1 VRHLAVTVTRVTP
14 VSAARTV
21 WDSGSFFSKLK
32 AQHDYALATGALQPI
47 ETQLEYLPAGD
58 IQFAVRILANVSR
71 KEKARQQQGKTTP
84 ANPFLPYEQALY
96 VSDISPTHLCLLNKF
111 NVVDYH
117 FLIVTRQFEAQDSW
131 LNLADFEA
139 LVRCL
144 QAVDGLAFF
153 NGGTMAGSSQ
163 PHKHL
168 QVVPYTESLTAFPM
182 EQVMMSPSCVEEPD
196 PAEESDLAEEPD
208 SKKGRMALVTS
219 PLLPFRHAILRGLSV
234 TGLSL
239 KELSLKELSE
249 PLSAQHYLACY
260 HRLLTAVGITGSYGH
275 GLQTAAYNLLCT
287 RQWMLIVPRSQEKYG
302 HISVNA
308 LGFAGSLLV
317 RNPEMLA
324 QLRALTP
331 MGLLQQVGYSR

>member
-1 VRHLAVTVTRVTP
+1 VRHLAVTVTTVTP
-14 VSAARTV
+14 VSAARTA
-21 WDSGSFFSKLK
+21 WDAGSFFSKLK

-58 IQFAVRILANVSR
+58 IQFLVRILANVSR

-139 LVRCL
+139 LVCCL

-153 NGGTMAGSSQ
+153 NGGTVAGSSQ

-168 QVVPYTESLTAFPM
+168 QVVPYTDSLTAFPM

-196 PAEESDLAEEPD
+196 PAEESDLAEESD
-208 SKKGRMALVTS
+208 SKKGRVALVTS
-219 PLLPFRHAILRGLSV
+219 PLLPFRHAILRGS
-234 TGLSL
+234 SL
-239 KELSLKELSE
+239 KELSLRELPE

-260 HRLLTAVGITGSYGH
+260 HRLLTAVGITGPYGD

-287 RQWMLIVPRSQEKYG
+287 RQWMLIVPRSQEKVG